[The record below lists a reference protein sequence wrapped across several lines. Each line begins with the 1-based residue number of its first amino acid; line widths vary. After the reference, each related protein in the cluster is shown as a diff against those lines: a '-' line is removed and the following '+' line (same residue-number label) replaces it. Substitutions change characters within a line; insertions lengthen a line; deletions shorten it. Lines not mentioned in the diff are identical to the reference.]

1 MNTIVMNSEN
11 SKTSNN
17 HRLILSLSDKI
28 KLKRNDKYF
37 VLSNLSIYYTC
48 KSIKNPYKN
57 NKFKL
62 SALTW
67 NEEYKLPH
75 ESNSVSDIQN

>member
-1 MNTIVMNSEN
+1 MDTIVMNSEN

-37 VLSNLSIYYTC
+37 VLSNFNIYYTC